1 LATRRGP
8 GSRPEAQAAKPPAPG
23 RETDRPASR
32 GPVWG
37 DASAELNATI
47 LEWPPGD
54 GPGETVSQLDVV
66 YVVLS
71 GSVLLNDEVLH
82 AGEARIVGQG
92 EPRTVVA
99 GSDGARYLTAHRRRG
114 PLQIT

>member
-1 LATRRGP
+1 MATR
-8 GSRPEAQAAKPPAPG
+8 
-23 RETDRPASR
+23 R

-37 DASAELNATI
+37 DATAELNATI

-71 GSVLLNDEVLH
+71 GSIALNGEELH
-82 AGEARIVGQG
+82 AGEARIVGRG
-92 EPRTVVA
+92 EPRSVVA
-99 GSDGARYLTAHRRRG
+99 GPDGARYLTAHRRRG

>member
-1 LATRRGP
+1 MATR
-8 GSRPEAQAAKPPAPG
+8 
-23 RETDRPASR
+23 R

-37 DASAELNATI
+37 DASEELNATI

-71 GSVLLNDEVLH
+71 GSIVLNGDELR
-82 AGEARIVGQG
+82 AGEARIVANGVR
-92 EPRTVVA
+92 RTVVA
-99 GSDGARYLTAHRRRG
+99 GPEGARYLTAHRRRG
-114 PLQIT
+114 PLQIQ